1 MIDFPFKAGQHLIEA
16 SAGTGKTYT
25 LMQIILRL
33 LIGQA
38 SRDGR
43 AYDIREIL
51 VVTFTQ
57 AATQELNH
65 RLSELLRDAALAFEQ
80 SESRDPMIQSCIDA
94 SANLRLD
101 LNRIRRASLTLNE
114 ASVYTIHG
122 FCSQVL
128 ASHNIAI
135 GVPPNLAIETDQS
148 ADLVRIAEDLFRLH
162 VLSLPP
168 LEQEIALTIWKS
180 PEAMRQSLAALLS
193 RSKLTVFPTPPVTE
207 LPERL
212 SALMQEIK
220 ATWIDQDLCSLI
232 ETSDLMQSRKAY
244 KQRHLMT
251 QLAEGAALLP
261 SDERWDIWR
270 RSALTA
276 VTKKGGQPPEHP
288 IFALFD
294 DVHEL
299 RQQIPFYKAGHVAR
313 VWNAFRSERKKL
325 TFREGRMGVDD
336 LIPSVVESL
345 RDDRQLARDLAKQH
359 PVMLIDEFQDT
370 DDQQYTLFKTIASQP
385 DSRNL
390 VLIGDPK
397 QAIYRF
403 RGADINTYLR
413 AAHQSQEQHRLDTN
427 WRSSV
432 SIVEAVNHLF
442 GANKSFSQDESISF
456 FPSLPSKKAP
466 SNPVLQRERPIAP
479 CRFVIDS
486 SQASDQRTSNEC
498 LAATAAKAIAGLFE
512 GPDRIELANADSPS
526 DSKPLGAHQL
536 AILVRNRSEAQ
547 LMQDGLAELGLR
559 SVYRSRQSVMDTPVA
574 QDLVLILS
582 AILRPRHFR
591 TMMSAIA
598 TRLFQFDYA
607 ELLDIRHSE
616 KKQQRYYEQF
626 SQWRETWEKIG
637 VDAAI
642 HQLIADQK
650 LASVWLALDGGARVL
665 TDLRHLAECLGRRQ
679 HTLASKQQLIN
690 WLAGDYASDES
701 LHSDETIQRLES
713 DEDLIQIMTIHAAKG
728 LEFEAVCLPFA
739 NFSSK
744 PTKRSRGSIIETP
757 DSSASSAEIV
767 LESSSDLIAALDRQA
782 EEEEMRLLYVA
793 LTRAKSLMILGL
805 PSYAT
810 EAKTAAKSEHRP
822 PIFKL
827 LGLSEQDN
835 LIEAVGHL
843 PSHLFAIH
851 PERKGPYHHQ
861 ITSYPSPITKRVIP
875 RISDNG
881 PRVLS
886 YTGLSRHLT
895 THLPAHAS
903 GLTDEPS
910 KKVISI
916 DSPASDDMAHFLAD
930 GLPRGTTFGIHI
942 HALLEHLDFTRP
954 INDQLRVVEQFEQIF
969 QISATRE
976 KALLRDWLHNIMRAP
991 LLDNGFCLEHITQE
1005 TRLDE
1010 LEFHF
1015 PVSQV
1020 DALNTLP
1027 FLDRTRLEGMRSPKL
1042 TAFMTGSIDLVFK
1055 HDERYYI
1062 VDYKSNHLGMGVE
1075 PYATSRLE
1083 RAMKDHDYD
1092 LQYAIYAIALEKY
1105 LALRH
1110 PGESFRERF
1119 GGVLYLFLRGMS
1131 HQSNTGVFFCR
1142 PDPAAIVDVSK
1153 KISYAQ

>member
-38 SRDGR
+38 SHDGR

-162 VLSLPP
+162 VLSLPS
-168 LEQEIALTIWKS
+168 LEQEVALSIWKS
-180 PEAMRQSLAALLS
+180 PETMRQSLAALLS
-193 RSKLTVFPTPPVTE
+193 RSTLTVFPRPHVTE

-212 SALMQEIK
+212 AALMQEIK
-220 ATWIDQDLCSLI
+220 ATWINQDLCSVI
-232 ETSDLMQSRKAY
+232 ETSDLMRSRKAY

-270 RSALTA
+270 RSALAA

-294 DVHEL
+294 EVHAL
-299 RQQIPFYKAGHVAR
+299 RQQIPFTKQGTWRGYGKHSAPSAKKAFSR
-313 VWNAFRSERKKL
+313 
-325 TFREGRMGVDD
+325 GRMGVDD
-336 LIPSVVESL
+336 LIPLVVESL
-345 RDDRQLARDLAKQH
+345 GEDGQLARDLAKQY

-385 DSRNL
+385 DSRQL

-403 RGADINTYLR
+403 RGADINTYLK

-456 FPSLPSKKAP
+456 FPSLPSEKAP
-466 SNPVLQRERPIAP
+466 SNPVLRQECPIAP

-486 SQASDQRTSNEC
+486 SQAGNQRTSDER
-498 LAATAAKAIAGLFE
+498 LADAVAKAIAGIIQ
-512 GPDRIELANADSPS
+512 GPDRIELANADSPTG
-526 DSKPLGAHQL
+526 SKPLGAHQL

-547 LMQDGLAELGLR
+547 LMQDSLAEVELR
-559 SVYRSRQSVMDTPVA
+559 SVYRSRQSVMDTSVA

-582 AILRPRHFR
+582 AMLRPRHFR
-591 TMMSAIA
+591 AMMSAIA

-616 KKQQRYYEQF
+616 TKQQYYYEQF
-626 SQWRETWEKIG
+626 SQWQETWDRIG

-642 HQLIADQK
+642 HQLVADQK
-650 LASVWLALDGGARVL
+650 LAGIWLARDGGARVL

-701 LHSDETIQRLES
+701 LHADETTQRLES

-744 PTKRSRGSIIETP
+744 PTKHSRSSIIETP

-810 EAKTAAKSEHRP
+810 EAKTAAKTEHRP
-822 PIFKL
+822 PFFKL

-835 LIEAVGHL
+835 LIEALGHL

-851 PERKGPYHHQ
+851 PEREGPYHHE
-861 ITSYPSPITKRVIP
+861 ITSDPPPISKR
-875 RISDNG
+875 S
-881 PRVLS
+881 
-886 YTGLSRHLT
+886 SR
-895 THLPAHAS
+895 
-903 GLTDEPS
+903 G
-910 KKVISI
+910 
-916 DSPASDDMAHFLAD
+916 
-930 GLPRGTTFGIHI
+930 
-942 HALLEHLDFTRP
+942 
-954 INDQLRVVEQFEQIF
+954 
-969 QISATRE
+969 SATM
-976 KALLRDWLHNIMRAP
+976 DQ
-991 LLDNGFCLEHITQE
+991 GF
-1005 TRLDE
+1005 
-1010 LEFHF
+1010 
-1015 PVSQV
+1015 
-1020 DALNTLP
+1020 
-1027 FLDRTRLEGMRSPKL
+1027 
-1042 TAFMTGSIDLVFK
+1042 
-1055 HDERYYI
+1055 
-1062 VDYKSNHLGMGVE
+1062 
-1075 PYATSRLE
+1075 
-1083 RAMKDHDYD
+1083 
-1092 LQYAIYAIALEKY
+1092 
-1105 LALRH
+1105 
-1110 PGESFRERF
+1110 
-1119 GGVLYLFLRGMS
+1119 
-1131 HQSNTGVFFCR
+1131 
-1142 PDPAAIVDVSK
+1142 
-1153 KISYAQ
+1153 